1 MVIQC
6 ISEKQC
12 FLIFLP
18 QSCSATMWFP
28 FQNELVSCVWNC
40 SLVYWMAGQKSNHY
54 HTAFAKNKCRATSD
68 SEPWKKQQDFKLV
81 VHGQTLVSC
90 ALCGGIQLKEFQKT
104 PNLCNYLLKILFIED
119 KPVTCSRVGKTGMWP
134 TSRIIG
140 QHLGVFCVVLW
151 PEPSAAGLQ
160 GWPGLPLFI
169 SSLFFSREQMNSDQ
183 EWKKGN

>member
-1 MVIQC
+1 MNWLAVFEIVHWCTEWQ
-6 ISEKQC
+6 
-12 FLIFLP
+12 
-18 QSCSATMWFP
+18 AR
-28 FQNELVSCVWNC
+28 
-40 SLVYWMAGQKSNHY
+40 
-54 HTAFAKNKCRATSD
+54 RATTTTQLLPKINAELQVILSHG
-68 SEPWKKQQDFKLV
+68 KQQQDFKLV

-169 SSLFFSREQMNSDQ
+169 SSLCFSREQMNSDQ

>member
-1 MVIQC
+1 MNWLAVFEIVHWCTEWQ
-6 ISEKQC
+6 
-12 FLIFLP
+12 
-18 QSCSATMWFP
+18 AR
-28 FQNELVSCVWNC
+28 
-40 SLVYWMAGQKSNHY
+40 
-54 HTAFAKNKCRATSD
+54 RATTTTQLLPKINAELQVILSHG
-68 SEPWKKQQDFKLV
+68 KQQQDFKLV

-119 KPVTCSRVGKTGMWP
+119 KPVTCSRVGKIGMWP

-151 PEPSAAGLQ
+151 LEPSAAWLQ
-160 GWPGLPLFI
+160 GWPGLALFI
-169 SSLFFSREQMNSDQ
+169 SSLCFSREHMNSDQ